1 MERQVMSAAPSPHA
15 LNPDTLR
22 ELLSQLLQD
31 GLTDDLIELVV
42 SLFSRLSRDH
52 DRLAS
57 RLRAL
62 RRGHPG
68 GASEKSSSAQLML
81 LLSEAERTLQAE
93 GSNEEV
99 EDPAHGDEGDGDEE
113 EEKKTRR
120 KRRRTKPKPDVA
132 HAVRVIVEV
141 PVPPEERPCP
151 TCGGERTCIG
161 PEESRVLEFVPGH
174 FEERIEKL
182 EKLACGRCQGE
193 IVQASASPRP
203 IPGGRPGFGLLADIA
218 VRKVIEHCP
227 IHRLQQS
234 YQRLGVTLSVNTM
247 YDWWAATADQLALV
261 AEVIHDQAMVSMVLQ
276 ADDTG
281 LNVLDREA
289 PGGRVRGHMWAFL
302 GDGEWLSY
310 HYTPDWTAE
319 EPCALLFEREG
330 WLQVDAYAGYDR
342 LFAGEGALATEV
354 GCWSHARRYFV
365 KALERG
371 DHRAAYA
378 IKLIKKLFRVEKV
391 ATADEVTP
399 EERLARRKEH
409 SQPILDKLRA
419 WADDI
424 VSRAPPKTPLGKAL
438 TYLANQ
444 WTALHRILE
453 DGRLPLTTNDVE
465 RALRRIAVGRKN
477 WMHCGSH
484 EAARRASILYT
495 VLCTAHLQG
504 VDPAAY
510 LRGLLRELARREW
523 SKAAI
528 ARELLPNSRDWVAL
542 EKTAEQAGAEKSLAA

>member
-1 MERQVMSAAPSPHA
+1 MSALPSPHS

-22 ELLSQLLQD
+22 ELLSQLLRD
-31 GLTDDLIELVV
+31 GLTDELVELVV
-42 SLFSRLSRDH
+42 SLFSRLARDH
-52 DRLAS
+52 DRLVKQ
-57 RLRAL
+57 LRSL
-62 RRGHPG
+62 RRGRPG
-68 GASEKSSSAQLML
+68 GESEKSSSTQL
-81 LLSEAERTLQAE
+81 LLLLGEAERVLQAE
-93 GSNEEV
+93 AASEEDDEAGDDHV
-99 EDPAHGDEGDGDEE
+99 DEDRDEE
-113 EEKKTRR
+113 PLEEARP
-120 KRRRTKPKPDVA
+120 KRRRKKAKKNLDNV
-132 HAVRVIVEV
+132 VRIITEV
-141 PVPPEERPCP
+141 PVPAEERPCP
-151 TCGGERTCIG
+151 KCGGERHCIG
-161 PEESRVLEFVPGH
+161 YEESWILEFVPGH
-174 FEERIEKL
+174 FESRLERL
-182 EKLACGRCQGE
+182 ETLACDPCEGE
-193 IVQASASPRP
+193 IVQAPASPRP
-203 IPGGRPGFGLLADIA
+203 IRGGLPGFGLIADLA

-227 IHRLQQS
+227 INRLHQS
-234 YQRLGVTLSVNTM
+234 YQRLGATLSVNTM

-261 AEVIHDQAMVSMVLQ
+261 SEVIHDHAMVSVVLQ
-276 ADDTG
+276 VDDTG
-281 LNVLDREA
+281 LNVLDPEV

-302 GDGEWLSY
+302 GDGQWLSY

-342 LFAGEGALATEV
+342 LFVGEGATAKEV

-378 IKLIKKLFRVEKV
+378 IKLIKKLFKVEKE
-391 ATADEVTP
+391 ATADEVAP
-399 EERLARRKEH
+399 EERLARRKAQ
-409 SQPILDKLRA
+409 SKPILDKLRA
-419 WADDI
+419 WADGIAD
-424 VSRAPPKTPLGKAL
+424 RAPPKTPLGKAL

-444 WTALHRILE
+444 WTALNRFLE

-528 ARELLPNSRDWVAL
+528 ARELLPKSRDWVAL
-542 EKTAEQAGAEKSLAA
+542 EKAAEQAGAEESRAA